1 MSTCRRETAPGA
13 WDDARDPAFFRITAS
28 LFAPDACLGMSVL
41 LASYDDEQVAPP
53 TAPAA
58 PRVLPVRPPLQPVRD
73 RAA

>member
-13 WDDARDPAFFRITAS
+13 WDDARDAAFFRITAS

-41 LASYDDEQVAPP
+41 LASYDDERSVPQTAPP
-53 TAPAA
+53 A
-58 PRVLPVRPPLQPVRD
+58 PRVLVPRPPLQPVRD

>member
-41 LASYDDEQVAPP
+41 LASYDEPVALAP
-53 TAPAA
+53 APAA
-58 PRVLPVRPPLQPVRD
+58 PRVPAVLRPTAGTGRPR
-73 RAA
+73 R